1 MTNPVTP
8 VTTAPSIVERPAQ
21 PYIGT
26 TRTVTMTSIGL
37 IADRLPEIL
46 NALLAQ
52 GQAPA
57 GPPFLRYLAIRDD
70 MSELEVE
77 AGLPADGTVDLPAD
91 STALHSGELP
101 AGKYVTVTHHGHPDG
116 LLDVNAGLL
125 TWAQERGLVW
135 DATPDRDR
143 RRWGCRLESYLTDP
157 RVEPDLNS
165 WDTELALRLAD

>member
-46 NALLAQ
+46 NVLLAQ

-77 AGLPADGTVDLPAD
+77 AGWPVAQEVDLSAD
-91 STALHSGELP
+91 STGLHAGELP
-101 AGKYVTVTHHGHPDG
+101 AGRYVTVTHHGHPDG
-116 LLDVNAGLL
+116 LLDVNAGVLQ
-125 TWAQERGLVW
+125 WAQARGLAW
-135 DATPDRDR
+135 DATPDGDG
-143 RRWGCRLESYLTDP
+143 RRWVCRLESYLTDP